1 MMFDVG
7 MDMWAVYM
15 ILFANGILVTNF
27 NEYYK
32 RRHGS
37 VPKSAGPY
45 PVSNMDRV
53 RQFILPEVAR
63 FVDSNEG
70 KVNTESMA
78 ANGGR
83 LLLLPLH
90 IYSELQILITPIV
103 AIFGLAF

>member
-15 ILFANGILVTNF
+15 ILYANGRLWTNF
-27 NEYYK
+27 NEDYK

-70 KVNTESMA
+70 KVTESVA
-78 ANGGR
+78 GSRQWRKPSVTSSAH
-83 LLLLPLH
+83 LL
-90 IYSELQILITPIV
+90 
-103 AIFGLAF
+103 